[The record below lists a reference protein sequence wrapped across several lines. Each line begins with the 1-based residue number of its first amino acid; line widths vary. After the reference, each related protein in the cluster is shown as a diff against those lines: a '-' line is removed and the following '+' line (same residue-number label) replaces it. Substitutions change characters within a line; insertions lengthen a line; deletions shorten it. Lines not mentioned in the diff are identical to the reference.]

1 MERTIF
7 PILIICQLFQ
17 LRNCIAFEKN
27 RNLTDQLLGTAFNGN
42 NSLQKTV
49 LGCAQFC
56 AYAGLNNTCNGF
68 VFKEEESNC
77 DLLDLTKIDRLE
89 DNSNSPKQTS
99 QVFTDLKM
107 RSQLPLY
114 CNGGIR

>member
-1 MERTIF
+1 MKRTIF
-7 PILIICQLFQ
+7 PLLIICNIFQ

-27 RNLTDQLLGTAFNGN
+27 RNITDQLLRTAFNGN
-42 NSLQKTV
+42 YSLQKTV
-49 LGCAQFC
+49 LACAQFC

-77 DLLDLTKIDRLE
+77 DLLDLNKIDRLE
-89 DNSNSPKQTS
+89 DNINSPGQTS

-107 RSQLPLY
+107 RSKLPLY
-114 CNGGIR
+114 CNGGM